1 MRTAE
6 LAVTKFNISVAVV
19 NSWNA
24 IIYKFFRGILPRMHE
39 RSSNGDFR
47 QAIEALY
54 MSW

>member
-19 NSWNA
+19 
-24 IIYKFFRGILPRMHE
+24 KFFRGILPRMHE

-47 QAIEALY
+47 LAIEALY